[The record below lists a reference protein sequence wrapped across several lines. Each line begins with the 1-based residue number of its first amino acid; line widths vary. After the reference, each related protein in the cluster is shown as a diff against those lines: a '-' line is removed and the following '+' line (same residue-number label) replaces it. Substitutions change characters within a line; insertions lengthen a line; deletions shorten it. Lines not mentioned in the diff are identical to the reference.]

1 LGRYDPGAVE
11 FRATG
16 CAASSTPP
24 ALRPASAASSTTP
37 ETLGFGFLPNK
48 IEAIG
53 AGIHLRYPPVTTLAA
68 WLARL
73 VAASSIASAA
83 MARAAPAKPL
93 PRLKAMPPGTI
104 TAAELMYC
112 SDGGSTGSM

>member
-1 LGRYDPGAVE
+1 MAVDGESDDFDAELG
-11 FRATG
+11 T
-16 CAASSTPP
+16 ASDGDV
-24 ALRPASAASSTTP
+24 ALRPAASAASSAVPATR
-37 ETLGFGFLPNK
+37 GFGFPPNK

-83 MARAAPAKPL
+83 MARAAPA
-93 PRLKAMPPGTI
+93 
-104 TAAELMYC
+104 
-112 SDGGSTGSM
+112 